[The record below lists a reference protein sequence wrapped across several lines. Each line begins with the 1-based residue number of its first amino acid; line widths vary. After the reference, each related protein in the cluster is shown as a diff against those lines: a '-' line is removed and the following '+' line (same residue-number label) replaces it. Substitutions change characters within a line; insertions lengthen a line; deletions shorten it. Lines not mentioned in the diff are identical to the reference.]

1 MQNKQ
6 RWSLLILGAIVLL
19 FLGLIY
25 AWSIFRAPLNA
36 IFPSWTVSEL
46 SMNFTISMI
55 CFCLGGFLSGRLQ
68 KHVCPR
74 VIILIASA
82 LLFTGFLSVSF
93 LPTGNATKSLVMLY
107 IFYGVFC
114 GLGVGMGYNSVIST
128 VTKWFLDKPGLASGT
143 LMMGF
148 GLGGIVLGSIINT
161 VIESY
166 GVFLTFKI
174 IAVAI
179 LLVLLAGSFII
190 KLPASNP
197 TASESNIK
205 SRDSEKS
212 NDLSPVQVVKT
223 SAFWYCFVWAIMTA
237 SAGLIIIN
245 SAATIALS
253 FGASAIL
260 GLVVSVFNGLGR
272 LIFGLIFDKLG
283 RSKTVLFNCVSLLFG
298 GISLTIAALF
308 NIVALLV
315 VGLLFVGLSY
325 GGCPTILSAFMLN
338 SFGAKHHPAN
348 FSVINFHLIPAAL
361 FGPTISSLLFN
372 LSDGSYTSAFIAII
386 VLAVIGYITS
396 LLMNKA
402 ALRLE
407 K

>member
-6 RWSLLILGAIVLL
+6 RWPLLILGSIVLL

-68 KHVCPR
+68 KHICPK
-74 VIILIASA
+74 VIMLIAAA
-82 LLFTGFLSVSF
+82 LLFTGFFCVSF
-93 LPTGNATKSLVMLY
+93 LPAENSAKSLVMLY
-107 IFYGVFC
+107 IFYGVLC

-148 GLGGIVLGSIINT
+148 GLGGIILGSLINAI
-161 VIESY
+161 IESY

-174 IAVAI
+174 IAGAI
-179 LLVLLAGSFII
+179 LLVLLIGAFII
-190 KLPASNP
+190 KLPVANP
-197 TASESNIK
+197 AASEKNSNSPNK
-205 SRDSEKS
+205 EDL
-212 NDLSPVQVVKT
+212 NDLSPAQVVKT
-223 SAFWYCFVWAIMTA
+223 SAFWYCFMWAIMTA
-237 SAGLIIIN
+237 SSGLIIIN

-283 RSKTVLFNCVSLLFG
+283 RSKTVLINCVSLLLG

-308 NIVALLV
+308 NIVVLLV

-361 FGPTISSLLFN
+361 FGPTISSFLFN
-372 LSDGSYTSAFIAII
+372 LSDGSYTSTFVAII
-386 VLAVIGYITS
+386 ILSAIGYTIS

-402 ALRLE
+402 AARLE